1 MIDYFMQHMW
11 QLWALISLICLI
23 MELTMGDFFIM
34 CFAIGGVC
42 SAIASAIG
50 INGVGQIIVFAIFT
64 IISLLLVRPTALK
77 YLHRGED
84 NRISNADAIIGRTGI
99 VSETIIKGGYGRVAI
114 DGDDWKAVAP
124 SALEDIAEGA
134 KVKIVGRESIILK
147 VEEIVR

>member
-50 INGVGQIIVFAIFT
+50 INGVGRMTLLQFQVLVVSAHET
-64 IISLLLVRPTALK
+64 LLLFF
-77 YLHRGED
+77 HRCKGTKKFRVESLGF
-84 NRISNADAIIGRTGI
+84 RVIC
-99 VSETIIKGGYGRVAI
+99 IKFRV
-114 DGDDWKAVAP
+114 
-124 SALEDIAEGA
+124 
-134 KVKIVGRESIILK
+134 
-147 VEEIVR
+147 